1 MSLLVPPLPSRPQS
15 SLPRRVRG
23 GVWKGK
29 PKRWLV
35 ACLCAIG
42 VLSGFRGE
50 ANAQIGG
57 RPVGVPTPASQQ
69 PRGFFFFRPQPQ
81 RPVAQAIAPLQE
93 GPKINPQLMELANP
107 DNTNVIVSLPRQR
120 VYLMMQGQV
129 VLDAPVSSG
138 KTGHRTPS
146 GSFRISEKELNHF
159 SNIYGNFVD
168 RTGRVVR
175 SGVSSRIDSAPGG
188 THFEGAPMRFFM
200 RLTDGGV
207 GMHIGILPGYAA
219 SHGCV
224 RLPTDIAPLIYSK
237 VKIGTSVVVQE

>member
-1 MSLLVPPLPSRPQS
+1 MTAPVSLLSFRSKS
-15 SLPRRVRG
+15 SSHRVTGRG
-23 GVWKGK
+23 GFK
-29 PKRWLV
+29 LV
-35 ACLCAIG
+35 PGLLLAAVLGLVG
-42 VLSGFRGE
+42 VCGGSGAAR
-50 ANAQIGG
+50 AQGM

-69 PRGFFFFRPQPQ
+69 PRGFFFFRQQPQ
-81 RPVAQAIAPLQE
+81 RPVAQAIVPRQE
-93 GPKINPQLMELANP
+93 GPKISPQLMEQATP

-120 VYLMMQGQV
+120 VLVMMQGQV
-129 VLDAPVSSG
+129 VIDSPISSG
-138 KTGHRTPS
+138 KPGHTTPS
-146 GSFRISEKELNHF
+146 GSFRIMEKELNHF

-175 SGVSSRIDSAPGG
+175 SGVSARIDSAPSG

-224 RLPTDIAPLIYSK
+224 RLPTDVAPLIYSK
-237 VKIGTSVVVQE
+237 VKIGTPVSVED